1 MFCKSIGTLFVLYT
15 INNSCYSID
24 NYTSYIFSI
33 PIENTDLHEI
43 LDNVNHIFDILFQ
56 QNYLNLENTLQM
68 NISFQELFNKIKN
81 ENNFD
86 LRNKLFQEFCQYIF
100 GNEYDNLREIFSIA
114 SNEQLL
120 DIKNILEL
128 KSYSQYM
135 KEEYMNVKEG
145 MTTIINTFVEQC
157 QEGLYGNCNI
167 ENDFN
172 KLFET
177 FFKET
182 KEKQYVNKIKK
193 YNTVICKIQQ
203 KLQDEI
209 QQGLQNNITLK
220 QQIILLL
227 NNRFNLVNQHVND
240 IFRKVNDTKLL
251 CYLKVTKGDMYT
263 NPITLE

>member
-1 MFCKSIGTLFVLYT
+1 MFCKSIGTLFVLSA

-33 PIENTDLHEI
+33 PIENTDLHEM
-43 LDNVNHIFDILFQ
+43 LDNVNHIFDNLFS

-68 NISFQELFNKIKN
+68 NISFHELFNKIKN
-81 ENNFD
+81 ENNLD
-86 LRNKLFQEFCQYIF
+86 SRNKLFQEFCQYIF
-100 GNEYDNLREIFSIA
+100 GNEYDNLRTIFNIA

-120 DIKNILEL
+120 DIKNTLEL
-128 KSYSQYM
+128 NSYSQYM
-135 KEEYMNVKEG
+135 KKEYMNVKEG

-157 QEGLYGNCNI
+157 QEGLYGDCSS

-172 KLFET
+172 KLFDT

-182 KEKQYVNKIKK
+182 KEKQYIDKIKK
-193 YNTVICKIQQ
+193 YNNVIGEIQQ

-220 QQIILLL
+220 QQIIILL
-227 NNRFNLVNQHVND
+227 NNRLNLVNQHIDD
-240 IFRKVNDTKLL
+240 IFRKVNDKKLL